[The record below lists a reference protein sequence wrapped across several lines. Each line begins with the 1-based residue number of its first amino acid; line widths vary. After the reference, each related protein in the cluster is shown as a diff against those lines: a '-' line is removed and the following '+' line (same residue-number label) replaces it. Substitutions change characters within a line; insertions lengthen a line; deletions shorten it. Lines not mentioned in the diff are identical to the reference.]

1 MLNVAEDVYYVT
13 RDNHQVIGLNQLLT
27 LPAQLTEVELEAIEV
42 MCNRSASAMGHRI
55 TYAPLA
61 ALEWP
66 STLHSL
72 PHGLYYIDQNGAVW
86 VISRPERRPDLDGV
100 AMDFAIA
107 TDTSGLNN
115 LRRLRNKLA
124 SA

>member
-42 MCNRSASAMGHRI
+42 MCDRSASAMGCRVS
-55 TYAPLA
+55 YAPLT
-61 ALEWP
+61 ALDWP
-66 STLHSL
+66 STLQSL

-107 TDTSGLNN
+107 TVTSGLNN
-115 LRRLRNKLA
+115 LRRLRSQLP